1 MLSYKQFFALQV
13 FIKPIFIKSNFFN
26 MKLLYTSLLF
36 LVVLSVTSC
45 GNSSKEKSIDQTPAV
60 AVTVSSASAENNS
73 PFLTASGKIE
83 AVNSATLS
91 TRMMGFVNKV
101 HVNVGQKVSKGQ
113 LLISINNADLSAKR
127 AQTNAGITE
136 AQAAFNS
143 AEKDYERFQ
152 NLFAKSSA
160 SQKELDDQRANYEM
174 AKARLEGAR
183 QMKNEVE
190 SQFAYVDLRAPFSGV
205 VTNRFIDQG
214 DMANPGVPLISVEG
228 PGSFEVTASVP
239 EREISKIK
247 SGSEVQVLVKS
258 LDIQLPGTV
267 TEVSSSAW
275 NTGGRYL
282 VKVVLDKTDAGIL
295 SGMYATVQFP
305 VEKSGD
311 DTALLVPKEAIVH
324 RGELTGVYTVSLS
337 NTAILRWVRLGRT
350 LGDKVEVLSGLT
362 ADENYIIDADSKLF
376 NGVRLTIK

>member
-1 MLSYKQFFALQV
+1 
-13 FIKPIFIKSNFFN
+13 
-26 MKLLYTSLLF
+26 MKFLYTSLLF
-36 LVVLSVTSC
+36 SLVLSVASC
-45 GNSSKEKSIDQTPAV
+45 GNSSKEKSIDQIPAV
-60 AVTVSSASAENNS
+60 TVTVSSAGADNNS
-73 PFLTASGKIE
+73 SFLTASGKIK
-83 AVNSATLS
+83 AVNSASLS

-101 HVNVGQKVSKGQ
+101 HVNVGQKVKKGQ
-113 LLISINNADLSAKR
+113 LLISINNADLSARK
-127 AQTNAGITE
+127 AQTTAGITE

-152 NLFAKSSA
+152 NLFAKNSA
-160 SQKELDDQRANYEM
+160 SQKELDDQHANYQM
-174 AKARLEGAR
+174 AKARLEGAK

-205 VTNRFIDQG
+205 ITNRFIDEG

-258 LDIQLPGTV
+258 LDIQLPGTI
-267 TEVSSSAW
+267 TEVSSSAR

-311 DTALLVPKEAIVH
+311 ATAMLVPKDAIVH
-324 RGELTGVYTVSLS
+324 RGELTGIYTVSIS
-337 NTAILRWVRLGRT
+337 NTAILRWIRLGRT
-350 LGDKVEVLSGLT
+350 LGDKVEVLSGLST
-362 ADENYIIDADSKLF
+362 DEEYIVDADSKLF

>member
-1 MLSYKQFFALQV
+1 
-13 FIKPIFIKSNFFN
+13 
-26 MKLLYTSLLF
+26 MKFLYTSLLF

-45 GNSSKEKSIDQTPAV
+45 GNSSKEKSVDQIPAV
-60 AVTVSSASAENNS
+60 AVTVSSANAEGNS

-83 AVNSATLS
+83 AINSATLS

-113 LLISINNADLSAKR
+113 LLISINNSDLSAKK
-127 AQTNAGITE
+127 AQTTAGITE

-152 NLFAKSSA
+152 NLFAKNSA
-160 SQKELDDQRANYEM
+160 SQKELDDQQANYEM

-190 SQFAYVDLRAPFSGV
+190 SQFAYVDLRAPFNGV
-205 VTNRFIDQG
+205 VTNRFIDEG
-214 DMANPGVPLISVEG
+214 DMANPGMPLISVEG

-239 EREISKIK
+239 EREISKIV
-247 SGSEVQVLVKS
+247 SGTEVQVLVKS

-267 TEVSSSAW
+267 TEVSTSAR

-282 VKVVLDKTDAGIL
+282 VKVVLDKTDAAIL

-305 VEKSGD
+305 VEP
-311 DTALLVPKEAIVH
+311 TENATTLLVPTESIVY
-324 RGELTGVYTVSLS
+324 RGELTGIYTVSLS

-350 LGDKVEVLSGLT
+350 LGDKVEVLSGLS
-362 ADENYIIDADSKLF
+362 ADEKYIVNADSKLF
-376 NGVRLTIK
+376 NGVSLTIK